1 MKNGEKPKGPPKLVN
16 EAVVRG
22 TAVQVFL
29 LSAAAVIWGSFIP
42 VVILASDFLIRVVLK
57 PRYSLLVLISKSAVV
72 PVFRFKS
79 RSILYRPKRFAAGIG
94 LCLSLAGLVLAFL
107 GQVTAMRFTV
117 GLLGFFSFLEAF
129 LRFCAG
135 CKIFTLLVRLGIA
148 DEGLCTDC
156 VYPGGDG
163 I

>member
-1 MKNGEKPKGPPKLVN
+1 MKSDANPQLVN

-29 LSAAAVIWGSFIP
+29 LAAAAVIWGSFIP
-42 VVILASDFLIRVVLK
+42 IIVLAADFFIRVAFK

-72 PVFRFKS
+72 PVFRF
-79 RSILYRPKRFAAGIG
+79 RSKNILYRPKRFAAGIG
-94 LCLSLAGLVLAFL
+94 LCLSVAGLVLAFL
-107 GQVTAMRFTV
+107 GQTTAMRFVV

-129 LRFCAG
+129 FRFCAG
-135 CKIFTLLVRLGIA
+135 CKIFGLLVRLGIA
-148 DEGLCTDC
+148 DEGLGTDC
-156 VYPGGDG
+156 VYPGGGG

>member
-1 MKNGEKPKGPPKLVN
+1 MKTNSQPTLVN

-22 TAVQVFL
+22 AAVQVLL

-42 VVILASDFLIRVVLK
+42 LGILAADFLVRVLLE

-79 RSILYRPKRFAAGIG
+79 KNILYRPKRFAAGIG
-94 LCLSLAGLVLAFL
+94 LSLSLAGLVLVLL
-107 GQVTAMRFTV
+107 GQVTAMRFV
-117 GLLGFFSFLEAF
+117 AGLLGFFSFLEAF
-129 LRFCAG
+129 FRFCAG
-135 CKIFTLLVRLGIA
+135 CKIFGLLVRLGIA

-156 VYPGGDG
+156 VYPGGG
-163 I
+163 SI